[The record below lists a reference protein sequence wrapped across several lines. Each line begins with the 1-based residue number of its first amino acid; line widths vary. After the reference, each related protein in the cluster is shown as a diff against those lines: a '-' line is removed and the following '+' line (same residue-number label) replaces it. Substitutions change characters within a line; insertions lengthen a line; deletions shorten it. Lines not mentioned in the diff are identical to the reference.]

1 MQNISI
7 KTKLLLWAM
16 LSITLLFTL
25 WLATYW
31 MTINNKNN
39 NLQIAK
45 ELEIS
50 QEINNTLKLAQ
61 KLNAPGNDV
70 LATWDYKIEKNNLEN
85 YTSEFNQE
93 TNKLI
98 TMISNDKE
106 MLDSYAK
113 AELELKDMLEQASK
127 IFEQVKNKEIAEKTG
142 DNKSAIQAAQQA
154 SKEMAF
160 MDQAFSRLTKNLYV
174 LEVNQR
180 SKIKNVMAKTLQ
192 FNDYIVKTSL
202 VFFLFNFF
210 ISLVIAILL
219 IRNITLP
226 IQQLV
231 NLVNNISK
239 GSLESIT
246 LNNRN
251 DEIGKLAFAINN
263 MVFYL
268 KETAGI
274 TDSIA
279 NGVLTLVVKPRSEQ
293 DIFGHSLKKMVIS
306 LQTIVKKVH
315 GSSQQVKS
323 INNTINLVKAGKQL
337 EIDSESLAG
346 DVENTATVVEELSK
360 NVQAVAKNVESQ
372 AASVTQTHQSIE
384 QMAKQINNITTN
396 TKNLIDVSL
405 NAQQIVKNGQIAG
418 EKASKGIQEID
429 ISINKTAYTLTK
441 LGEQAIAIEKIIEVI
456 NGISDQTNLLA
467 LNAAIEAARA
477 GSYGLSFSVVA
488 QEVRKLSERSFQ
500 SASDITKLVIDIQ
513 KDVNQV
519 IKNMENSTTLVKEG
533 SKQFISVVE
542 AFNHIDNVVSNVV
555 NTIQEI
561 DNVILEYAVG
571 ANQISQ
577 ATEALMFTTQEIQ
590 AATQEQAIST
600 NEIVRTIERINFT
613 AKRNAKLSEHLSTS
627 GQKMLSQLQELE
639 FTISAFKF
647 DKTI

>member
-174 LEVNQR
+174 LEANQR

-279 NGVLTLVVKPRSEQ
+279 NGVLTLVVKP
-293 DIFGHSLKKMVIS
+293 
-306 LQTIVKKVH
+306 
-315 GSSQQVKS
+315 
-323 INNTINLVKAGKQL
+323 
-337 EIDSESLAG
+337 
-346 DVENTATVVEELSK
+346 
-360 NVQAVAKNVESQ
+360 
-372 AASVTQTHQSIE
+372 
-384 QMAKQINNITTN
+384 
-396 TKNLIDVSL
+396 
-405 NAQQIVKNGQIAG
+405 
-418 EKASKGIQEID
+418 
-429 ISINKTAYTLTK
+429 
-441 LGEQAIAIEKIIEVI
+441 
-456 NGISDQTNLLA
+456 
-467 LNAAIEAARA
+467 
-477 GSYGLSFSVVA
+477 
-488 QEVRKLSERSFQ
+488 
-500 SASDITKLVIDIQ
+500 
-513 KDVNQV
+513 
-519 IKNMENSTTLVKEG
+519 
-533 SKQFISVVE
+533 
-542 AFNHIDNVVSNVV
+542 
-555 NTIQEI
+555 
-561 DNVILEYAVG
+561 
-571 ANQISQ
+571 
-577 ATEALMFTTQEIQ
+577 
-590 AATQEQAIST
+590 
-600 NEIVRTIERINFT
+600 
-613 AKRNAKLSEHLSTS
+613 
-627 GQKMLSQLQELE
+627 
-639 FTISAFKF
+639 
-647 DKTI
+647 